1 MMFLGYSGH
10 GKSMSHSHL
19 SSHWN
24 SMVNK
29 VAVAQVFL
37 TAALPTWN
45 LTVVEQPLQLKENE
59 SKRKCWVLRLKYVK
73 LT

>member
-1 MMFLGYSGH
+1 
-10 GKSMSHSHL
+10 
-19 SSHWN
+19 
-24 SMVNK
+24 MVNK